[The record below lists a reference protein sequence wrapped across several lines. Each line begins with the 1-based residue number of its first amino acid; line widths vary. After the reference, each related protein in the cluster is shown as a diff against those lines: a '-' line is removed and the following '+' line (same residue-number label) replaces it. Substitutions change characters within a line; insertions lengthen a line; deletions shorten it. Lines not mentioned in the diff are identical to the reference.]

1 MKDLSIK
8 CRNKGRLIA
17 QKGGYLMNLSVRKI
31 VMSGILGAIT
41 ILLGATGWGFIPV
54 PTPAGHATIMHIP
67 TILGGVLEG
76 PVVGLIT
83 GAIFGLFSL
92 LRPGAAFFTD
102 PLVAVLP
109 RLFIGVTAY
118 LTYMAAK
125 KMKSGPA
132 SVFAGMVALAI
143 TAYLVYSSTQVYSTL
158 VSIITGIAGVGL
170 TVLLVY
176 AAHRWNLVVACVLAG
191 LVGSLTNT
199 ILVLGMATIRNYL
212 TFEVSVSVAI
222 LHGVPEAAVAA
233 ILTVFLVK
241 GIQRIRGFDSA
252 QPQNGALPR

>member
-1 MKDLSIK
+1 M
-8 CRNKGRLIA
+8 
-17 QKGGYLMNLSVRKI
+17 QLSVRKI
-31 VMSGILGAIT
+31 VMSGILGAVT

-76 PVVGLIT
+76 PVVGLVT

-102 PLVAVLP
+102 PLVAVVP

-118 LTYMAAK
+118 LSYAAAK

-132 SVFAGMVALAI
+132 GIFAGVVALAI
-143 TAYLVYSSTQVYSTL
+143 TAYLVYSSAQVYSTL
-158 VSIITGIAGVGL
+158 TSVITGIAGVGL

-199 ILVLGMATIRNYL
+199 ILVLGAATLRQYL
-212 TFEVSVSVAI
+212 TFEVSVSVAF
-222 LHGVPEAAVAA
+222 LHGIPEAAVAA
-233 ILTVFLVK
+233 ILTVILVK
-241 GIQRIRGFDSA
+241 GIKRIRGFDNSLPD
-252 QPQNGALPR
+252 QGNLPREQ